1 MAPRID
7 LGDIT
12 HHNVN
17 ILKLINQKVFPVNYN
32 VRWALLVLFLFFQVF
47 RSGFTRTRQRWA
59 SFVSLPTWTIWQ
71 LGQFVHGLV
80 SAVI

>member
-32 VRWALLVLFLFFQVF
+32 VRWALLVLFLFFKFFDQVLQ
-47 RSGFTRTRQRWA
+47 GLDN
-59 SFVSLPTWTIWQ
+59 V
-71 LGQFVHGLV
+71 GQVLSVCLHGRFGSWGNLCTGW
-80 SAVI
+80 